1 MGGMVGAISAVL
13 FIIKVYNNFSF
24 ELSIALE
31 LFNRDGEEN
40 GDTKKETDN
49 EDGSGEIK
57 S

>member
-49 EDGSGEIK
+49 EDGSG
-57 S
+57 